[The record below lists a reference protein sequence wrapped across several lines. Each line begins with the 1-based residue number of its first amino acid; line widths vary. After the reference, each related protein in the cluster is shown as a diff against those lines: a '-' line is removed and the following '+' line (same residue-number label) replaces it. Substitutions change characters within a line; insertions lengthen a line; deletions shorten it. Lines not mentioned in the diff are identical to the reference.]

1 MNTIEMF
8 HSEKQ
13 CVKNALV
20 TITGQ
25 AAITLTTIIFTS
37 IARIK
42 FIVLVLVVL
51 AKLVIRVSADTR
63 LVIILV
69 AYVTK
74 RQI

>member
-1 MNTIEMF
+1 MNITEMF
-8 HSEKQ
+8 HSERQ
-13 CVKNALV
+13 CVKNASA
-20 TITGQ
+20 TIIGHH
-25 AAITLTTIIFTS
+25 AITLTTIIFTS

-42 FIVLVLVVL
+42 FIVLVQCVL
-51 AKLVIRVSADTR
+51 AKPEIRESADTK

>member
-1 MNTIEMF
+1 MF

-25 AAITLTTIIFTS
+25 AAITLTTTIFTS

-51 AKLVIRVSADTR
+51 AKLVIKVSADTK
-63 LVIILV
+63 LVILLV